1 MAHVPQEI
9 MQVLKNYLKN
19 LSTEISIDKVILFG
33 SYARGTTH
41 KDSDINLA
49 IISNDFKGK
58 RRVDNINYLLLK
70 AIDYDV
76 DLEPFPFTPD
86 EFIFQEGFI
95 KEVLRDGVEISI
107 DN

>member
-1 MAHVPQEI
+1 MAYIPEEI
-9 MQVLKNYLKN
+9 MDIVKTYLEKLN
-19 LSTEISIDKVILFG
+19 QDISIEKAFLFG

-58 RRVDNINYLLLK
+58 RRVDSINYLLLK
-70 AIDYDV
+70 ALDYNV

-86 EFIFQEGFI
+86 EFLCQEGFA
-95 KEVLRDGVEISI
+95 KEVLRDGVEIPL
-107 DN
+107 NN